1 MAVMQPFVLLQ
12 KCVSLAKVP
21 LPHTMQDV
29 STVSQSVLDTWRK
42 VPYLEE
48 VSGAA
53 VADLAAAAVRHVYPQ
68 GQMIFL
74 EGEPN
79 EGLYLVEEGT
89 VKICR
94 FAADGRE
101 HILHLVHPGD
111 TFNDVAA
118 LDGGPNPAC
127 ATAFNDVILWR
138 VPRPELRRVAAR
150 HPELAWALIE
160 SIARRARYLVNV
172 VQDLA
177 MRNVKGRLARLL
189 LEQAQ
194 AAEQGETMDALT
206 QEEMASRLGTVRE
219 VVGRALRSLAAENII
234 SMEKQHIV
242 IVDRK
247 RLEQTAE
254 V

>member
-1 MAVMQPFVLLQ
+1 M
-12 KCVSLAKVP
+12 
-21 LPHTMQDV
+21 
-29 STVSQSVLDTWRK
+29 QSVSIASQPVLELWRK
-42 VPYLEE
+42 VPYLDA
-48 VSGAA
+48 VSGPAL
-53 VADLAAAAVRHVYPQ
+53 ADLAPAAVRHAYCQ

-74 EGEPN
+74 EGDPN
-79 EGLYLVEEGT
+79 EGLYLVQQGT

-138 VPRPELRRVAAR
+138 VSRPELRRVAAQ

-160 SIARRARYLVNV
+160 SIASRARYLVNV

-194 AAEQGETMDALT
+194 AAEKGTPPDALT

-219 VVGRALRSLAAENII
+219 VVGRALRSLVAEDII
-234 SMEKQHIV
+234 SMEKQRIL

-247 RLEQTAE
+247 RLEQAAE

>member
-1 MAVMQPFVLLQ
+1 MGCKFVPAVP
-12 KCVSLAKVP
+12 A
-21 LPHTMQDV
+21 TYNADV
-29 STVSQSVLDTWRK
+29 STVSQSTLDLWRK
-42 VPYLEE
+42 VPYLAGI
-48 VSGAA
+48 SDAA
-53 VADLAAAAVRHVYPQ
+53 VADLAAAAVHHAYAQ

-74 EGEPN
+74 EAEPN
-79 EGLYLVEEGT
+79 QGLYMVEQGT

-127 ATAFNDVILWR
+127 ATAFSDVTLWR
-138 VPRPELRRVAAR
+138 IPRAELQRVTAR

-160 SIARRARYLVNV
+160 SIAQRARYLVNT

-189 LEQAQ
+189 LEEAR
-194 AAEQGETMDALT
+194 AAERGAPPVALT

-219 VVGRALRSLAAENII
+219 VVGRALRSLAAENVIA
-234 SMEKQHIV
+234 MEKQRIV

-247 RLEQTAE
+247 RLEETAE